1 MWGVRKTTQQL
12 HVHGASSHRPRWASR
27 RPRRRQRC
35 AARCEGRRG
44 DKGVWRQVC
53 GKEQHE
59 RVADPGGAA
68 AADHR
73 APPASSDP
81 RGSHSMRALRTP
93 TASFRPSPASPA
105 SHTPRHQ
112 RHIQQQ
118 RGTRLGCAPMMARRV
133 RKGSRWERRRVGR
146 ARARACRCAWQA
158 RAPRPA
164 TPCVSGRRRL
174 RRDGSAGLR
183 KLLKLRLIVA
193 AARPPRQLKKRT
205 PGGIETG
212 GTDRGISEPGG
223 CLETANTPPRL
234 GGASAAPAV
243 PELSGAE
250 RSRAPRAAAA
260 AGPGLP
266 PRMRGFGPLSYG
278 NSSRPYGHDDSC
290 AAVTAISSNRAA
302 KEENGSLSCCRQAG
316 IEMLLI

>member
-1 MWGVRKTTQQL
+1 M
-12 HVHGASSHRPRWASR
+12 
-27 RPRRRQRC
+27 
-35 AARCEGRRG
+35 
-44 DKGVWRQVC
+44 
-53 GKEQHE
+53 
-59 RVADPGGAA
+59 
-68 AADHR
+68 
-73 APPASSDP
+73 
-81 RGSHSMRALRTP
+81 
-93 TASFRPSPASPA
+93 
-105 SHTPRHQ
+105 
-112 RHIQQQ
+112 
-118 RGTRLGCAPMMARRV
+118 
-133 RKGSRWERRRVGR
+133 GR

-158 RAPRPA
+158 RAARPA

-183 KLLKLRLIVA
+183 KLLKLRLIVV

-205 PGGIETG
+205 GGGIETG

-260 AGPGLP
+260 SGPGLP

-290 AAVTAISSNRAA
+290 APLPLRSNSRRERLSRLLATGWDRNAIDFRVSSSRDF
-302 KEENGSLSCCRQAG
+302 GVAG
-316 IEMLLI
+316 GWVGPVEVGPLP

>member
-1 MWGVRKTTQQL
+1 M
-12 HVHGASSHRPRWASR
+12 
-27 RPRRRQRC
+27 
-35 AARCEGRRG
+35 
-44 DKGVWRQVC
+44 
-53 GKEQHE
+53 
-59 RVADPGGAA
+59 
-68 AADHR
+68 
-73 APPASSDP
+73 
-81 RGSHSMRALRTP
+81 
-93 TASFRPSPASPA
+93 
-105 SHTPRHQ
+105 
-112 RHIQQQ
+112 
-118 RGTRLGCAPMMARRV
+118 
-133 RKGSRWERRRVGR
+133 GR

-193 AARPPRQLKKRT
+193 AARPPWQLKKRT
-205 PGGIETG
+205 AGGIETG

-290 AAVTAISSNRAA
+290 AAVTAIKLQQGCERRERRSQLLSTGWDRNAIDFRGSSSRDF
-302 KEENGSLSCCRQAG
+302 GVWG
-316 IEMLLI
+316 P